1 MSRTQQ
7 CSLMAPSLTSHN
19 PGKQLQI
26 GFYFTPALIRL
37 PRRVCLSRI
46 WCYTRADTNQS
57 AEVETSESNEQVLK
71 QTDESRDRRLGGEM
85 EKTSDPLFNEHSRL
99 PRVISRPNFKKQE
112 EKHPTSLVFLVS
124 PSLCFLSHKYTSEVF
139 KQPTGFQAH

>member
-1 MSRTQQ
+1 M
-7 CSLMAPSLTSHN
+7 
-19 PGKQLQI
+19 
-26 GFYFTPALIRL
+26 
-37 PRRVCLSRI
+37 
-46 WCYTRADTNQS
+46 NQS
-57 AEVETSESNEQVLK
+57 AEVETGESNEQVLK

-85 EKTSDPLFNEHSRL
+85 EKTSDPLFNEHSR